1 MTIYLH
7 PTQGAG
13 AAAVGVS
20 AETQMLDKRSVP
32 VSRNFGHWRRS
43 LEHVPILA
51 RFTQSRG
58 ERGRKRAL
66 ATPYATP
73 VVLNVALCRSGG
85 KTFIPKSVYAHAG
98 KSSKRRDAS
107 SRSRTIAHER
117 QRWLLHHH

>member
-1 MTIYLH
+1 
-7 PTQGAG
+7 
-13 AAAVGVS
+13 
-20 AETQMLDKRSVP
+20 MLDKKNGYL
-32 VSRNFGHWRRS
+32 SRNFGHFDSDPLNMSQFSHGS
-43 LEHVPILA
+43 LRA
-51 RFTQSRG
+51 AASAG
-58 ERGRKRAL
+58 ENAL

-73 VVLNVALCRSGG
+73 VVLNALARVRRCRVE